1 MFLRFIVYTFVV
13 SVPLAFM
20 AGLIASAVLLWREVF

>member
-20 AGLIASAVLLWREVF
+20 AALIASAVLLWREIF